1 MEPREDLRLLVLG
14 DHLLSH
20 EHLQRARVPE
30 HPPAPTRPLRRILG
44 PAPIPALRDTKDR
57 SKPAHEYTAAEWQ
70 AFILGVKSGE
80 FDL

>member
-1 MEPREDLRLLVLG
+1 M
-14 DHLLSH
+14 
-20 EHLQRARVPE
+20 
-30 HPPAPTRPLRRILG
+30 
-44 PAPIPALRDTKDR
+44 PALRDTKDR